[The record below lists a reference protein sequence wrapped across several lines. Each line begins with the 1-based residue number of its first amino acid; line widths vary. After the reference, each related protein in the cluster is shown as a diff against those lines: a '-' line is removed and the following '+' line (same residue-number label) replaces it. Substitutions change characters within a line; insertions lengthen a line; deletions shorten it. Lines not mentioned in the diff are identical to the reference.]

1 VDDFVGIPWLNIN
14 NLDFGI
20 VRALQEAEEEN
31 ILIDQ
36 TK

>member
-1 VDDFVGIPWLNIN
+1 MDDFVGIPWQNIN

-20 VRALQEAEEEN
+20 VRALQEAEEED